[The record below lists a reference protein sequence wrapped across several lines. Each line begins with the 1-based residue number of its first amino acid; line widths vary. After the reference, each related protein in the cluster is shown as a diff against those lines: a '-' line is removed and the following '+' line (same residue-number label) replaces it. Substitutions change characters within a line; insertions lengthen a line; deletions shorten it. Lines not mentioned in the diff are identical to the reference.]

1 MSDSPQRARVRL
13 VAAFAAAAFTFLAL
27 RLDAQ
32 PAPAAPGRIVKQ
44 IEVEAPPKA
53 DVGRIRDTLRVREG
67 DVYSPVAVEADITEL
82 YRLGDYRDIRVRTE
96 PFRDG
101 LRLIYHVEIRPRIA
115 AIRIEGE
122 YGVQEDKLLEL
133 MQCKVGSPASPPLLK
148 VDLEALRLHYRE
160 QGFLYADLKQEV
172 VPSEDGVDVVYHIE
186 AGPHVAVEDLRF
198 EGFGDVPLEE
208 VRKVMISIKES
219 TLFSRGRFDPTL
231 LRSDILA
238 VREMVRRRGYLNA
251 TVGYEMIF
259 DDARER
265 LHAVIRANLGDL
277 YRVKSVSFEGH
288 TVVSEEELRATMR
301 VHEGDAYS
309 QELLDKDTE
318 AIRKLYGR
326 RGYIKAQVV
335 VDHRYNTREPQV
347 LLTLRITEGPETFV
361 QRVLVRGNRIT
372 QDRVVRRDV
381 SLLPGDIANADEID
395 ETKRRLLNTGLFGSP
410 DKGSADD
417 GVKVRFADTDMPD
430 RADVVVDVLEAA
442 RGDVGIGASFQ
453 SEYGLMG
460 NLRFT
465 LRNFDALAWPTSW
478 REMWSPYAFSGGGQT
493 LNVSLTPG
501 YTYQD
506 YRLGWF
512 NPSVW
517 DTPYSVGFDLYAH
530 QMNWPDY
537 YDEQRVGTS
546 VTIGRTFFHDLA
558 LSLSP
563 RVERVKISN
572 VDDNAPQEAKDSA
585 GDYLRNSVTLAAS
598 YDRRDNRFFTTSGY
612 RVAAD
617 VEMAG
622 TAFGGDINL
631 LKQTAEARRWWTVVE
646 PDGWGKHIFSAGSR
660 FGFLQRT
667 SGDIPIFERFFM
679 GGLDSLRGFA
689 LHRAGPVDPVSGRQ
703 VGGDF
708 LFLGSVEYEIPVIRD
723 YVRAVSFVDMGSLG
737 DNAFEFG
744 SLRMSAGGGFRLRIP
759 YMGMERVPVC
769 FYVATPIRS
778 RSGDER
784 ELIAFTVGTMFGF

>member
-259 DDARER
+259 DDAR
-265 LHAVIRANLGDL
+265 
-277 YRVKSVSFEGH
+277 
-288 TVVSEEELRATMR
+288 
-301 VHEGDAYS
+301 
-309 QELLDKDTE
+309 
-318 AIRKLYGR
+318 
-326 RGYIKAQVV
+326 
-335 VDHRYNTREPQV
+335 
-347 LLTLRITEGPETFV
+347 
-361 QRVLVRGNRIT
+361 
-372 QDRVVRRDV
+372 
-381 SLLPGDIANADEID
+381 
-395 ETKRRLLNTGLFGSP
+395 
-410 DKGSADD
+410 
-417 GVKVRFADTDMPD
+417 
-430 RADVVVDVLEAA
+430 
-442 RGDVGIGASFQ
+442 
-453 SEYGLMG
+453 
-460 NLRFT
+460 
-465 LRNFDALAWPTSW
+465 
-478 REMWSPYAFSGGGQT
+478 
-493 LNVSLTPG
+493 
-501 YTYQD
+501 
-506 YRLGWF
+506 
-512 NPSVW
+512 
-517 DTPYSVGFDLYAH
+517 
-530 QMNWPDY
+530 
-537 YDEQRVGTS
+537 
-546 VTIGRTFFHDLA
+546 
-558 LSLSP
+558 
-563 RVERVKISN
+563 
-572 VDDNAPQEAKDSA
+572 
-585 GDYLRNSVTLAAS
+585 
-598 YDRRDNRFFTTSGY
+598 
-612 RVAAD
+612 
-617 VEMAG
+617 
-622 TAFGGDINL
+622 
-631 LKQTAEARRWWTVVE
+631 
-646 PDGWGKHIFSAGSR
+646 
-660 FGFLQRT
+660 
-667 SGDIPIFERFFM
+667 
-679 GGLDSLRGFA
+679 
-689 LHRAGPVDPVSGRQ
+689 
-703 VGGDF
+703 
-708 LFLGSVEYEIPVIRD
+708 
-723 YVRAVSFVDMGSLG
+723 
-737 DNAFEFG
+737 
-744 SLRMSAGGGFRLRIP
+744 
-759 YMGMERVPVC
+759 
-769 FYVATPIRS
+769 
-778 RSGDER
+778 
-784 ELIAFTVGTMFGF
+784 